1 MSEPKALYQLCE
13 EWRKPSVVS
22 STTANEAV
30 YNTCADELEAA
41 LRAWDAVLKNER
53 NTASDRGFTAGLE
66 FCQQILGIKP

>member
-30 YNTCADELEAA
+30 YDTCAEELEAA
-41 LRAWDAVLKNER
+41 LRAWDARLAEHQHGYQLEE
-53 NTASDRGFTAGLE
+53 TSAGIVRE
-66 FCQQILGIKP
+66 QILGIKP